1 MPPPIRVLALGNAY
15 PPHHLGGYEIIW
27 RGVTRRLR
35 SEGHATRILTTD
47 LLRPGVAEDEADVHR
62 ELDWYWREHRW
73 RRLGPREVLALER
86 HNARVFDRHLEEFRP
101 DVIAWWP
108 VGGMSLGLIERGR
121 RAGLPAVLFVLD
133 PWLSYGPRHDL
144 WLRTWRALPPLAGL
158 ADRVTGLPTRVDF
171 CASGRWVFCSET
183 LRAGT
188 LALPAGRSIR
198 DSSVITPGVDRLYLD
213 APAEPQPPAWSWRLL
228 YVGRVVEQKGVA
240 TAIESLPL
248 LPPAATL
255 RIVGEGDE
263 PYRQELQALAA
274 RLGVAD
280 RVQFEPARA
289 QEALPEVYRAADAV
303 LFPVQ
308 WAEPW
313 GLVPLEAMALGRPV
327 VATGRG
333 GSGDYLRE
341 GENALLFEAGDPAG
355 LSAALVRLS
364 EDPVL
369 RAHLRAGGLRTA
381 REHDEDHF
389 NAQAVAEL
397 TAAALP
403 TAPPPGRGRS
413 SPPRRSPS

>member
-1 MPPPIRVLALGNAY
+1 
-15 PPHHLGGYEIIW
+15 
-27 RGVTRRLR
+27 
-35 SEGHATRILTTD
+35 
-47 LLRPGVAEDEADVHR
+47 
-62 ELDWYWREHRW
+62 
-73 RRLGPREVLALER
+73 
-86 HNARVFDRHLEEFRP
+86 
-101 DVIAWWP
+101 
-108 VGGMSLGLIERGR
+108 
-121 RAGLPAVLFVLD
+121 
-133 PWLSYGPRHDL
+133 
-144 WLRTWRALPPLAGL
+144 
-158 ADRVTGLPTRVDF
+158 
-171 CASGRWVFCSET
+171 
-183 LRAGT
+183 
-188 LALPAGRSIR
+188 
-198 DSSVITPGVDRLYLD
+198 
-213 APAEPQPPAWSWRLL
+213 
-228 YVGRVVEQKGVA
+228 VA
-240 TAIESLPL
+240 TAIESLPR

-280 RVQFEPARA
+280 RVRFEPARA
-289 QEALPEVYRAADAV
+289 PEALPEVYRGADAV

-364 EDPVL
+364 EDPAL
-369 RAHLRAGGLRTA
+369 RARLREGGLRTA
-381 REHDEDHF
+381 REHGEDRF